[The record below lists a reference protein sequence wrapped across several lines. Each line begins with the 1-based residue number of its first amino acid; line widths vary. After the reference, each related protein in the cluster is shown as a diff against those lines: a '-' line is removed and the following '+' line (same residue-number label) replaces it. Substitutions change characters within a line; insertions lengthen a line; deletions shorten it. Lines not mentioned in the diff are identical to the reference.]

1 MAGPLA
7 SEALSAQA
15 WPLRGLPTR
24 IGSGAWIRLGFIVP
38 WREPVRHEVR
48 ERPAPVHARRGC
60 EAQRS
65 GLPCHHH
72 DLDDLHDAPIDELA
86 HAPNRVHA
94 LRYPLFGREIDY
106 GRNQWEYHAWDAQ
119 NDVRIPVGVQ
129 RNQWQLQNGDL
140 VELLGD
146 TGLWAVVLT
155 EFY

>member
-24 IGSGAWIRLGFIVP
+24 VGSGAWIRLGFIVP
-38 WREPVRHEVR
+38 WREVRPLR
-48 ERPAPVHARRGC
+48 APVHATHGRRGC

-72 DLDDLHDAPIDELA
+72 DLDDLDVDALGPPIDDL
-86 HAPNRVHA
+86 PNRVHA